1 MGLGA
6 FSNLRTLSL
15 KSVSIGKGC
24 FCSALG
30 AMPLLADLSILYV
43 SFLSDTPLPTSQ
55 CSMTQLTSFEFRS
68 VFEGLRFGFR
78 LACRGLRFSEDNYS
92 VWRWIETAASGFT
105 HLTRLSCEFPN
116 PAYGLPSSK
125 TMTHLGVHM
134 QRPMAPE
141 QLIQIPEIM
150 PHLESL
156 EIYNHD
162 EQQACYIPSCMFLR
176 MEGLRSLTLTFV
188 DVELDFFDVL
198 ASLEHLTALRFFQD
212 RGAAHSIGFYAEVN
226 RLTNLLFLRLR
237 IQSPDHGIVLEN
249 LSGEQLSRLQ
259 VLELP
264 GYMLTYHQKNSLL
277 FSRFPSLRRFLP

>member
-1 MGLGA
+1 MYLGA
-6 FSNLRTLSL
+6 FSNLRTLAL
-15 KSVSIGKGC
+15 RDVSIGAGC
-24 FCSALG
+24 LCSALG
-30 AMPLLADLSILYV
+30 AMPLLANLSILYV

-55 CSMTQLTSFEFRS
+55 CSMTQLTSFEFRLACR
-68 VFEGLRFGFR
+68 GLRFEFR
-78 LACRGLRFSEDNYS
+78 LACRGLSLMEDNF

-105 HLTRLSCEFPN
+105 HLTRLSCDFHE

-134 QRPMAPE
+134 KHPMAPE

-156 EIYNHD
+156 EIQNHR

-188 DVELDFFDVL
+188 DVEQDFFDVL
-198 ASLEHLTALRFFQD
+198 ASLEHLTALRFFQN

-237 IQSPDHGIVLEN
+237 IQSPDHGILLEN